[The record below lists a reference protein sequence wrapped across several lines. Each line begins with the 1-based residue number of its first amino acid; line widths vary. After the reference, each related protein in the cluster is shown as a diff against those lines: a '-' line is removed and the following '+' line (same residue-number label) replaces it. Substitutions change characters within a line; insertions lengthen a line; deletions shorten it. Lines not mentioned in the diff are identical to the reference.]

1 MSKQYTGRITRTKVT
16 SSLIDDETYDLRGLN
31 LVAPDQIMP
40 AGQSPFLRNCRMYAR
55 VITDSR
61 VAILT
66 RKGTRYLSAPVGQ
79 AQDQANTTS
88 STDSSTIT
96 TTSWVAQKFTAGATG
111 VLTRVDV
118 DIKTGSSPTGPL
130 IVKAYSNNSGVPGT
144 LLATSSIRNQDI
156 TSSFI
161 FTAAYFMDC
170 PAITSGTD
178 YWIVLHQQD
187 NGSGN
192 YLVSNL
198 TGTGLATSTTSGGT
212 WSTASLSI
220 RFKTYVSPSNG
231 VKGFTRRTPS
241 DSANRTVF
249 AASGSL
255 YSMEDNGTMTTVST
269 ALDSNSSY
277 VRFDQA
283 DDKTFMVNGLDYPQY
298 WDGGAGL
305 TEILSA
311 PEGASHLAFHQG
323 RLFFVHDKVRV
334 VFSDLYNF
342 DSYPSVNFFYV
353 PTPKSSDHIAA
364 LAVFQDNLVIFTHES
379 KHTIYGSDIATFQR
393 VESVGTKGAVSQEAV
408 AVDRNAIYFMADDK
422 QIYKFNGV
430 SDTLVSEVI
439 QPELSSI
446 PSKSKVRLHLRDN
459 MLRVYY
465 QSPGSAVN
473 DKIAIYDITNNE
485 WFIDDGKDVV
495 GGLTWT
501 QEDENPLIEFSHHTP
516 WVFTGEAEVGSDLG
530 KPIYFRYYENY
541 KVYGSGASKK
551 RVKRFRP
558 FVRTADADFNL
569 SVGVDF
575 DYANSAVMS
584 NFPVESSGAE
594 WGSAVWG
601 SFVWGGLSFVD
612 TKVGMS
618 GRGKHLQY
626 RYERLGVD
634 TPVALFGRIAQVK
647 VGRIR

>member
-66 RKGTRYLSAPVGQ
+66 RKGTQYLSAPVGQ

-111 VLTRVDV
+111 VLTRFDVDV
-118 DIKTGSSPTGPL
+118 KTGTSPTGPL
-130 IVKAYSNNSGVPGT
+130 MVKAYSDNSGVPGT
-144 LLATSSIRNQDI
+144 LLATSSIKNQDI
-156 TSSFI
+156 TSSFA

-170 PAITSGTD
+170 PAIASGTN

-212 WSTASLSI
+212 WSTASSSI
-220 RFKTYVSPSNG
+220 RFKTYISPNNG

-255 YSMEDNGTMTTVST
+255 YSMEDDGTMTTVST
-269 ALDSNSSY
+269 ALDSSSSY

-311 PEGASHLAFHQG
+311 PEGATHLAFHQG

-334 VFSDLYNF
+334 VFSDLYSF

-516 WVFTGEAEVGSDLG
+516 WVFKAEAEVGSDLG
-530 KPIYFRYYENY
+530 KPIYFKYHENY
-541 KVYGSGASKK
+541 KIYGSGASKK
-551 RVKRFRP
+551 RIKRFRP
-558 FVRTADADFNL
+558 FARTGNVDFNL